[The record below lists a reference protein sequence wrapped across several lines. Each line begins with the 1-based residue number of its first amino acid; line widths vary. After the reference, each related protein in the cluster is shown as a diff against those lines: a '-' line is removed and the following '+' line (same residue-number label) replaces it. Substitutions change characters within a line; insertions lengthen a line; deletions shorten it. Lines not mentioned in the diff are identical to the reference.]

1 MLFPL
6 PPPPPLPLFPSPKIW
21 VPYQESK
28 PLTLPYPKGEPT
40 PLTFPLPRIQAP
52 TPHPPSCLTPKG
64 TGGKGKVAL
73 DYCRQHPLP
82 LQVAK
87 GVGEATPLT
96 LQVAYPSLWAGNL
109 EGEKG
114 RQLGGGGV
122 GRGGRGKFPS
132 PPLYNGIVGKGLG
145 LLLLDGEEKGRQL
158 SPYQ

>member
-52 TPHPPSCLTPKG
+52 TPHPPLTPKG

-132 PPLYNGIVGKGLG
+132 PPLWIIGKGLG

>member
-1 MLFPL
+1 
-6 PPPPPLPLFPSPKIW
+6 
-21 VPYQESK
+21 
-28 PLTLPYPKGEPT
+28 
-40 PLTFPLPRIQAP
+40 
-52 TPHPPSCLTPKG
+52 
-64 TGGKGKVAL
+64 L

-96 LQVAYPSLWAGNL
+96 LPYPKGNL

-132 PPLYNGIVGKGLG
+132 PPLYPKPLWIIGATWREVRGGNFPLINNPSPLPSPTPKGRQNPSPSPYPKPLWIIGGTVGKGKIPLPSP
-145 LLLLDGEEKGRQL
+145 LD
-158 SPYQ
+158 YW